1 LAELK
6 YLYKLMSKIV
16 KFSLQCIALSLVI
29 LLLNGC
35 ATIKVLNTWKADD
48 LPQVKDKNILV
59 ITRTSN
65 LKVRKIFEDA
75 FMKQLKANNINGNV
89 SYNLIKAISDDKKVT
104 PEKVEAAKKAILDNG
119 YDAVVLTI
127 LKDRKST
134 VTVTQD
140 GGYTAG
146 ATYSSEIN
154 PFLYDFYTAFGSPY
168 AAPSLR
174 HSGYYEEETFQ
185 EQEYVTFI
193 LETLIYSLDETDKE
207 PLKAQVTSKLESP
220 GSAIEV
226 ADAYARKVAKALK
239 Q

>member
-1 LAELK
+1 MSNRLKSCLQLLGLAF
-6 YLYKLMSKIV
+6 V
-16 KFSLQCIALSLVI
+16 FSL
-29 LLLNGC
+29 LNAC
-35 ATIKVLNTWKADD
+35 ATTKVINSWKADD
-48 LPQVKDKNILV
+48 LSEVKTKNILV

-65 LKVRKIFEDA
+65 AKVRKIFEDA
-75 FMKQLKANNINGNV
+75 FMKRLNAIDIKGNV
-89 SYNLIKAISDDKKVT
+89 SYNLIKEINTEKKLT
-104 PEKVEAAKKAILDNG
+104 EEETDAALKAIKNEG
-119 YDAVVLTI
+119 YNAIVLTI

-140 GGYTAG
+140 GGYTSG

-168 AAPSLR
+168 TTPSLR

-185 EQEYVTFI
+185 EQEYVTFV
-193 LETLIYSLDETDKE
+193 LETLIFDLDAPDKQQ
-207 PLKAQVTSKLESP
+207 LKGQVTSKLESP

-239 Q
+239 K